1 MSAAAKFPHRTR
13 ATLEDKQSVATDT
26 YLLRYRLPPTERLKF
41 LPGQYVTFILDRGG
55 KSVTRSYSFA
65 SDPDSGNSFELVI
78 KKVENGFASN
88 LLCGAP
94 VGQEFT
100 VLLPLGR
107 FVVRDPLS
115 RKALFV
121 ATGTGI
127 APYFTMI
134 RALLA
139 EHPEIDITLVVGYRY
154 PADLILNDRW
164 LAFARASPNFH
175 LVNVLSRPDHEWKGE
190 SGHVQD
196 VVRKLFQDL
205 SQHDVYIC
213 GVPEM
218 VSEVQDLAVS
228 LGTPKERVF
237 VERY

>member
-1 MSAAAKFPHRTR
+1 MSAAAKFPHRSR
-13 ATLEDKQSVATDT
+13 ATLEDKQLVATDT
-26 YLLRYRLPPTERLKF
+26 YLLRYRLPSSERLKF

-78 KKVENGFASN
+78 KKVESGFASN
-88 LLCGAP
+88 LLCGAL

-107 FVVRDPLS
+107 FVVHDPLS

-127 APYFTMI
+127 APFFTMI

-139 EHPEIDITLVVGYRY
+139 EHPEIDITLVVGYRH